1 LVGALGTLIGLEPEI
16 ELKGRLVKQKM
27 YNFNLICS
35 NMNENELFKI
45 PEEAL
50 KKIKTQEEFESYFQ
64 ELYKQ
69 GVEALLKAE
78 ISDHLGYPKHDPSGK
93 NSGNSRNGSS
103 RKTLKTNLGEVPLDI
118 PRDRNATFDP
128 IIVPKHQRMSQ
139 RIEHAIITMYSRG
152 MTTRDIE
159 ATIKEIY
166 GVDVSE
172 GSVSNIT
179 SAVLEDIKEWQQR
192 PLESVYFVVWMDGI
206 VVKVRQNGK
215 VQGKTIYLMIG
226 LKQTG
231 LKEVLGMWISETESA
246 SFWLNVLT
254 DIKARGVKD
263 ILIAST
269 DNLTGIR
276 QAIKSAFPYTIT
288 QLCVVHQIRNSIK
301 YVVWKDR
308 KQFLSDLKNVYGAI
322 NRDMAYDALDEFAKK
337 WGSKYAYAIKSWRD
351 NWDELTAYF
360 DYPQEIR
367 RIIYTTNAIESLNS
381 SIRKYTKTKT
391 VFPDDQAALKAVFL
405 AIANVEKKW
414 TMPIWDW
421 GSVINQL
428 IIKFEDRCGVL

>member
-1 LVGALGTLIGLEPEI
+1 MSE
-16 ELKGRLVKQKM
+16 K
-27 YNFNLICS
+27 
-35 NMNENELFKI
+35 ELFKI

-50 KKIKTQEEFESYFQ
+50 KKIRTREEFESYFQ

-78 ISDHLGYPKHDPSGK
+78 IDEHLGYPKHDPSGK
-93 NSGNSRNGSS
+93 NSGNSRNGFSK
-103 RKTLKTNLGEVPLDI
+103 KTLKTNLGEVPLDV

-128 IIVPKHQRMSQ
+128 IVVPKHDRMSSK
-139 RIEHAIITMYSRG
+139 IEHAIITMYSRG

-159 ATIKEIY
+159 ATIKDIY
-166 GVDVSE
+166 GVEVSE
-172 GSVSNIT
+172 GSISNIT
-179 SAVLEDIKEWQQR
+179 STILEDIKEWQQR
-192 PLESVYFVVWMDGI
+192 PLDPVYFIVWMDGI
-206 VVKVRQNGK
+206 VFKVRQNGK
-215 VQGKTIYLMIG
+215 VQSKTIYLMIG

-231 LKEVLGMWISETESA
+231 RKEILGMWISETESA

-254 DIKARGVKD
+254 DIKSRGVKD

-269 DNLTGIR
+269 DNLAGIR
-276 QAIKSAFPYTIT
+276 QAIKSAFPNTIT
-288 QLCVVHQIRNSIK
+288 QLCVVHQIRNSCK

-308 KQFLSDLKNVYGAI
+308 KQFIADLKLVYGAI
-322 NRDMAYDALDEFAKK
+322 NRDMAYEALDDFAKK
-337 WGSKYAYAIKSWRD
+337 WGHKYAYALKSWRD

-367 RIIYTTNAIESLNS
+367 KIMYTTNAIESLNS

-391 VFPDDQAALKAVFL
+391 VFPDDHAVLKAVYL
-405 AIANVEKKW
+405 AVANIEKKW
-414 TMPIWDW
+414 TFPVRDW

-428 IIKFEDRCGVL
+428 IIKFGDRCGVL